1 METFNEQH
9 AVETYK
15 SLIAI
20 STEGFRALQ
29 LLNGGA
35 IVALLTY
42 LGHLADPAKGATKAA
57 WPMKLFI
64 AGLVVG
70 TLAFA
75 TSYLTQLALYNES
88 VLGDEYQGPRHGWA
102 LWTTMSLALA
112 SAGAFAW
119 GAFAALTTLSQS

>member
-42 LGHLADPAKGATKAA
+42 LGHLTDPAKAATKAA
-57 WPMKLFI
+57 WPMKHVHRG
-64 AGLVVG
+64 ACRGHARVCHVVPD
-70 TLAFA
+70 T
-75 TSYLTQLALYNES
+75 TRALQREH
-88 VLGDEYQGPRHGWA
+88 PR
-102 LWTTMSLALA
+102 
-112 SAGAFAW
+112 
-119 GAFAALTTLSQS
+119 